1 MTAAPTVPIRLL
13 IADDQALVR
22 GALGALLD
30 LEPDLEVQGLAAD
43 GAEALR
49 LAEELQPDVCLMDI
63 QMPGVDGVEATKRI
77 RAASPQTRVLVVTT
91 FARPGYLR
99 AALDAGASGFVVKDT
114 PAEELAA
121 AVRRVHAGLRV
132 LDPKLAEESL
142 FEGANPLSDRRVP
155 RHRPRLRAAAGR
167 RRTIRGGHRG
177 GGLPVGGHGAQPP
190 LRRDRQDRRREPGA
204 GGADRVRQGLALT
217 PLARVGGR
225 AYCEGRRVTEPDR
238 RSA

>member
-1 MTAAPTVPIRLL
+1 VVTAAPTVPIRLL

-30 LEPDLEVQGLAAD
+30 LEPDLQVQALAAD

-63 QMPGVDGVEATKRI
+63 QMPGVDGVEATTRI
-77 RAASPQTRVLVVTT
+77 RAVSPQTRVLVVTT

-142 FEGANPLSDRRVP
+142 FEGANPLSDRERQVL
-155 RHRPRLRAAAGR
+155 RLAADGRSAAAIAAEVFLSAGTVR
-167 RRTIRGGHRG
+167 NHLSAAIGKT
-177 GGLPVGGHGAQPP
+177 GAENRAQ
-190 LRRDRQDRRREPGA
+190 A
-204 GGADRVRQGLALT
+204 VRIASDKGWL
-217 PLARVGGR
+217 
-225 AYCEGRRVTEPDR
+225 
-238 RSA
+238 